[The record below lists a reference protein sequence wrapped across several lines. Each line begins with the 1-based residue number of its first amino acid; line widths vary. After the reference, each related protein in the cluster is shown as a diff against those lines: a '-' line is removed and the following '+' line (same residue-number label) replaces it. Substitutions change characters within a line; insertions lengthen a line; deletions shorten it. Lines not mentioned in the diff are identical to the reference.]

1 MPTTYFG
8 RPILTEEEFLAEK
21 AQGEFNPQATYA
33 SYMRMVETQRQIV
46 LEARAEADREGYE
59 LGAPQMELTE
69 EDEAILDRVY
79 AEARR
84 QKEQERLAA

>member
-21 AQGEFNPQATYA
+21 ARGQFNPQSTYA

-46 LEARAEADREGYE
+46 LEAMAEAEREGYE
-59 LGAPQMELTE
+59 LGAPQIELTE
-69 EDEAILDRVY
+69 EDEEILDRVY

-84 QKEQERLAA
+84 RKEQERLAA